1 MSGGVSGGMSGDWSA
16 LAAARAHDPATRVPF
31 VIDGCKVG
39 SVARALLGALAAWPQ
54 ALAVDAAAVTL
65 HVPAAARDAALAGIN
80 AALRRQGLVRGWRDE
95 IFPIVDPASAQPLA
109 RAERAAARF
118 WGTLTFGA
126 HANGYV
132 AGPDGRPSHLWL
144 ARRSQTKAT
153 DPGMWDNLV
162 GGGVPAGQ
170 TPRETL
176 VREAWEEA
184 GLTPDQAQPVRA
196 GGVMRLR
203 RDIAE
208 GLQFEEL
215 HAFDIEL
222 PSRLAPCNQD
232 GEVECFECLP
242 VALALARAAGGAMT
256 VDATLVTL
264 DFALRHALLPAA
276 RAALLRSALAGL
288 RHPG

>member
-1 MSGGVSGGMSGDWSA
+1 VSSDWSA

-31 VIDGCKVG
+31 VIDGCTVG
-39 SVARALLGALAAWPQ
+39 SVARAHLGALAAWPQ
-54 ALAVDAAAVTL
+54 VLAVDVAAVTL
-65 HVPAAARDAALAGIN
+65 QVPAAARDATLAEVN
-80 AALRRQGLVRGWRDE
+80 AALRHQGLVRGWRDE
-95 IFPIVDPASAQPLA
+95 IFAIVDPASAQPFA
-109 RAERAAARF
+109 RIERASARF

-132 AGPDGRPSHLWL
+132 TGPAGRPSHLWL
-144 ARRSQTKAT
+144 ARRSSAKAT

-208 GLQFEEL
+208 GLQFEQL

-222 PSRLAPCNQD
+222 PHGLAPCNQD
-232 GEVECFECLP
+232 GEVERFECLP
-242 VALALARAAGGAMT
+242 VAQALARAASGAMT

-264 DFALRHALLPAA
+264 DFALRHRLLGGAGAA
-276 RAALLRSALAGL
+276 VLAAGLAGL
-288 RHPG
+288 LRPH